1 MSVQKSTKI
10 IASFNQSGGA
20 AKTTITH
27 NIGYHLAQKH
37 RVLLVDMDPQA
48 SLTAF
53 MGLGATKLETQQTIY
68 SAIAEETPLYIWEE
82 PIHGMHLVPTNIQ
95 LAGAEQKILHD
106 LTIDNRQ
113 RLKTALSEVVDEYD
127 YILIDCPPSLGILSI
142 MSLVAAS
149 HIIIPV
155 ETQYKCYLGT
165 NQLLETVARIK
176 KGGHKKLQIACLIPT
191 KYDHRNLQD
200 IGILEEIKK
209 QVGERIHVTS
219 PIPKSTAFPDAAQSH
234 LPLALYKKNHPAV
247 NILEEITKYII
258 QL

>member
-1 MSVQKSTKI
+1 MYNRSSKI

-53 MGLGATKLETQQTIY
+53 MGLGETKLEIDQTVY
-68 SAIAEETPLYIWEE
+68 SAIAEDTPLYIWEK

-95 LAGAEQKILHD
+95 LAGAEQKILLD
-106 LTIDNRQ
+106 LTVDNRQ
-113 RLKTALSEVVDEYD
+113 RLKTALSEVVDQYD

-191 KYDHRNLQD
+191 KYDNRNLQD
-200 IGILEEIKK
+200 TGILEEIKK
-209 QVGERIHVTS
+209 QIGERIHITS
-219 PIPKSTAFPDAAQSH
+219 PIPKSTAFPDSAQAH
-234 LPLALYKKNHPAV
+234 MPLALHKKNHPAV
-247 NILEEITKYII
+247 KILEEITNYIT

>member
-1 MSVQKSTKI
+1 MYMSSTKI
-10 IASFNQSGGA
+10 IATFNQSGGA
-20 AKTTITH
+20 AKTTVTH

-53 MGLGATKLETQQTIY
+53 MGLGEIKLKTEQTIY
-68 SAIAEETPLYIWEE
+68 SAIAEETPLYVWEK

-95 LAGAEQKILHD
+95 LAGTEQKIFHD

-113 RLKTALSEVVDEYD
+113 RLKFALSNVLDQYD

-149 HIIIPV
+149 HVIIPV

-165 NQLLETVARIK
+165 NQLLETIARLK
-176 KGGHKKLQIACLIPT
+176 KGGHQKLQIACIIPT
-191 KYDHRNLQD
+191 KYDNRNLQD
-200 IGILEEIKK
+200 TGILEEIKQ
-209 QVGERIHVTS
+209 QVEGRIHVTA
-219 PIPKSTAFPDAAQSH
+219 PIPKSTAFPDATQAH

-247 NILEEITKYII
+247 SILEEITKYIT

>member
-1 MSVQKSTKI
+1 MRSTKI

-27 NIGYHLAQKH
+27 NLGYHLAQKY

-53 MGLGATKLETQQTIY
+53 MGLGSEKLEIDQTVY
-68 SAIAEETPLYIWEE
+68 SAIAEETPLYIWEK

-95 LAGAEQKILHD
+95 LAGAEQKILTD

-113 RLKTALSEVVDEYD
+113 RLKISLEDVLDKYD

-142 MSLVAAS
+142 MSLVAAT
-149 HIIIPV
+149 HIVIPV

-165 NQLLETVARIK
+165 NQLLETIARIK
-176 KGGHKKLQIACLIPT
+176 KGGHKKLQIACFIPT
-191 KYDHRNLQD
+191 KYDSRNLQD
-200 IGILEEIKK
+200 TGILEEIKK
-209 QVGERIHVTS
+209 QVGERIHITN
-219 PIPKSTAFPDAAQSH
+219 PIPKSTAFPDASQAH
-234 LPLALYKKNHPAV
+234 LPIALHKKNHPAV
-247 NILEEITKYII
+247 SIFEEITKYLI

>member
-1 MSVQKSTKI
+1 MTSTKI

-113 RLKTALSEVVDEYD
+113 RLKTALSKVVDEYD

-176 KGGHKKLQIACLIPT
+176 KGGHKKLQVACLIPT
-191 KYDHRNLQD
+191 KYDNRNLQD

-234 LPLALYKKNHPAV
+234 LPLALYKKNHPAI